1 MMFGTTWQNPWVVW
15 CLLALPLVAW
25 AGWRMRRMAPRMRH
39 PGLPKGFK
47 PRPSLRRILSPLP
60 LWLKIGAVGL
70 LVAGL
75 ARPITRTAWNEDSV
89 NGVDIALVLDVS
101 TSMQIKDVKP
111 SREEAARQI
120 LTKFISGRD
129 RDRMGLV
136 AFAGRPVTRCP
147 LTTDRQVLRDLL
159 DSTTNQGLDDG
170 TAIGD
175 ALLMAG
181 NRLKKSNAK
190 SRVVVLLTDGQNNMG
205 NVDPLSAAKALSA
218 LGIKIYTIGL
228 GTEGLF
234 NQTFKLPDGSVQQ
247 GQIQSDMDA
256 KTLAEV
262 ARMGNGKFFRA
273 LDRDALANA
282 YDAIDK
288 LERTKITTNTH
299 WEVHERFA
307 AWALAALTLLV
318 LAWILEHTWL
328 RRLP

>member
-1 MMFGTTWQNPWVVW
+1 
-15 CLLALPLVAW
+15 
-25 AGWRMRRMAPRMRH
+25 MRH

-47 PRPSLRRILSPLP
+47 PRPGIRRILSPSP
-60 LWLKIGAVGL
+60 LWLKIGALGL

-75 ARPITRTAWNEDSV
+75 ARPVTRTAWNEDSV
-89 NGVDIALVLDVS
+89 NGVDIVLLLDVS

-120 LTKFISGRD
+120 LTKFIAGRD
-129 RDRMGLV
+129 RDRMALV

-159 DSTTNQGLDDG
+159 DSTSNQGLDDG

-181 NRLKKSNAK
+181 NRLRKSNAK
-190 SRVVVLLTDGQNNMG
+190 SKVIVLLTDGQNNMG
-205 NVDPLSAAKALSA
+205 SVDPLSASKALSSM
-218 LGIKIYTIGL
+218 GIRIYTIGL
-228 GTEGLF
+228 GTVGTF
-234 NQTFKLPDGSVQQ
+234 TQSFKLPDGSVQT
-247 GQIQSDMDA
+247 GQVQSDMDA
-256 KTLAEV
+256 KTLTEV
-262 ARMGNGKFFRA
+262 ARAANGKFFRA

-288 LERTKITTNTH
+288 LERTKITTNTR

-307 AWALAALTLLV
+307 AWALASLLV
-318 LAWILEHTWL
+318 LALAWILEHTWL

>member
-1 MMFGTTWQNPWVVW
+1 MSGLNWQHPWVLW
-15 CLLALPLVAW
+15 FLLALPLVGW
-25 AGWRMRRMAPRMRH
+25 AGWMLRRMVPRMRH

-47 PRPSLRRILSPLP
+47 PRVGLRRFLSPLP
-60 LWLKIGAVGL
+60 LWLKIAALGM
-70 LVAGL
+70 LVTAL
-75 ARPITRTAWNEDSV
+75 ARPILRTAWSEDSV
-89 NGVDIALVLDVS
+89 NGVDIMLAMDVS

-120 LTKFISGRD
+120 LARFISGRD

-159 DSTTNQGLDDG
+159 DSTSNQGLDDG

-181 NRLKKSNAK
+181 NRLRKSNAK

-205 NVDPLSAAKALSA
+205 SVDPISASKAIAS
-218 LGIKIYTIGL
+218 LGIRIYTIGL
-228 GTEGLF
+228 GTVGTF
-234 NQTFKLPDGSVQQ
+234 TQDFKLPDGTVQQ

-262 ARMGNGKFFRA
+262 ARTGNGKFFRA
-273 LDRDALANA
+273 LDRDALQNA
-282 YDAIDK
+282 YDAIDR
-288 LERTKITTNTH
+288 LERTKISTNTH
-299 WEVHERFA
+299 WEVHERFV
-307 AWALAALTLLV
+307 AWVLAALGLLL
-318 LAWILEHTWL
+318 LAMVLEHTWL

>member
-1 MMFGTTWQNPWVVW
+1 MGTSWQNPWVVW
-15 CLLALPLVAW
+15 CLLALPLIAW
-25 AGWRMRRMAPRMRH
+25 AGWKMRKMAPRMRH

-47 PRPSLRRILSPLP
+47 PRSSLRRILSPLP
-60 LWLKIGAVGL
+60 LWLKVGAVGL

-75 ARPITRTAWNEDSV
+75 ARPISRTAWNEDSV
-89 NGVDIALVLDVS
+89 NGVDIVLTLDVS
-101 TSMQIKDVKP
+101 TSMQIQDVKP
-111 SREEAARQI
+111 SRETAARQI
-120 LTKFISGRD
+120 LTKFIAGRD

-159 DSTTNQGLDDG
+159 DSTSNQGLDDG

-181 NRLKKSNAK
+181 NRLKKSNAR
-190 SRVVVLLTDGQNNMG
+190 SRVIVLLTDGQNNMG

-228 GTEGLF
+228 GTEGLYT
-234 NQTFKLPDGSVQQ
+234 QTFKLPDGSVQQ

-256 KTLAEV
+256 KTLTEV
-262 ARMGNGKFFRA
+262 ARVANGKFFRA

-318 LAWILEHTWL
+318 AAWILEHTWL